1 MLALSLAM
9 NGVVLGSVL
18 LLFSLG
24 LTLIYGV
31 GRIVNFAHGALF
43 SIGAM
48 AGVWL
53 ASLGLPFWLVLVLAP
68 LGVGLIGVAID
79 WAVLARIRDR
89 PMVDSLLLTFG
100 LALLITGILYE
111 LGGRTVQIMQ
121 VPHTLDGVISI
132 GGISLPVYRIF
143 VSALAVA
150 LTVALILFLR
160 NSLWGLRVRAA
171 NDDPEMGACLGID
184 RERLMHSVVGVS
196 AALAAAAGV
205 AGAPIFTAHAVVGDK
220 ILILAFMTVI
230 LGGLGSLRGA
240 VVAAYV
246 VGMIIVFGEGYFGG
260 QLALMLLFAMVMAM
274 LINWPRGFFG
284 EGRVE

>member
-1 MLALSLAM
+1 MLAMSLAL
-9 NGVVLGSVL
+9 NGVVLGSIL

-31 GRIVNFAHGALF
+31 GRVVNFAHGALF
-43 SIGAM
+43 SLGAM
-48 AGVWL
+48 TGVWCTQ
-53 ASLGLPFWLVLVLAP
+53 LGLPFWLTLIVAP
-68 LGVGLIGVAID
+68 IAVGLVGVFID
-79 WAVLARIRDR
+79 WAILARIRDR

-111 LGGRTVQIMQ
+111 FGGRTVQIMP
-121 VPHTLDGVISI
+121 VPEALGGVVAL
-132 GGISLPVYRIF
+132 GGLSLPVYRIF
-143 VSALAVA
+143 VSAVA
-150 LTVALILFLR
+150 IVLTIALILFLQ
-160 NSLWGLRVRAA
+160 NSRWGLRVRAA
-171 NDDPEMGACLGID
+171 NDNPEMGACLGID

-196 AALAAAAGV
+196 AGLAAAAGV
-205 AGAPIFTAHAVVGDK
+205 AAAPIFTAYATVGDK

-260 QLALMLLFAMVMAM
+260 QAALMVLFAMVMAM